1 VTIGTSGRRR
11 PRRAFISDPHGSLS
25 AKTVRVRPALVSPG
39 LRRRL
44 PPTLPLLLGAACVAG
59 LATPGLAQEARE
71 AAYRAFPYTGSR
83 LAVWV
88 IAQIHLNFAAFIL
101 GVPIFATII
110 EFMGWRRGADTED
123 GRRHDWLAHEFVKLT
138 FAAFSTTALLGGLL
152 LFLLITLYP
161 RFWAFMSGIFGPT
174 MWLYAGLFFLET
186 FIVYLWYYGWDWL
199 SGPRKG
205 LHVGLGVLSNLV
217 GTAILFVSNSWVTFM
232 ISPAGVDETGKFT
245 GSLWQ
250 AVNNFTWMPINIH
263 RLIANVV
270 FGGTIAAAYA
280 AFRFLGART
289 DEERA
294 RYDWMG
300 YIGNFVALSALMVLP
315 FAGYWLGFEI
325 YAYNQTMGVTM
336 MGGFM
341 SWLWIVQAILIGV
354 LFLGSNYYLWLG
366 MERIPGAERF
376 RAFIPFLVVVLALG
390 FMVWATPRSLIA
402 SLSEVRRMG
411 GSDHPFL
418 RFFGVM
424 SAKNT
429 AVNLMIL
436 ATFLSYLLYRRANR
450 EPTVSWARTGMTL
463 QWVTFAVAALAVVVL
478 GVQGFFVEAI
488 VRIVRLS
495 PLQVVAVLACIVIV
509 MAIDI
514 PLFKGARS
522 TGTIR
527 WGSIAPRSQYVLIL
541 LAVTFT
547 WLMGLM
553 GFARSGIRQHWHV
566 YGVMQDRSPDAITP
580 ALGYAANVI
589 TVTTILFFLMVMFI
603 FWLGGL
609 GERAHPPA
617 GVPRAHP
624 EPAPVP
630 ITGGRRET

>member
-1 VTIGTSGRRR
+1 LVTRDRR
-11 PRRAFISDPHGSLS
+11 SL
-25 AKTVRVRPALVSPG
+25 
-39 LRRRL
+39 
-44 PPTLPLLLGAACVAG
+44 AG
-59 LATPGLAQEARE
+59 LTLLAFLFVVALCALATAAGAQPAQPGEP
-71 AAYRAFPYTGSR
+71 AYRAFPYVGSR

-101 GVPIFATII
+101 GVPIFAVII
-110 EFMGWRRGADTED
+110 EVLAWRAGTHTPE
-123 GRRHDWLAHEFVKLT
+123 GRRYDWLAHEFVKLT

-161 RFWAFMSGIFGPT
+161 KFWAYMSAIFAPS
-174 MWLYAGLFFLET
+174 MWLYAALFFLET

-205 LHVGLGVLSNLV
+205 LHVGLGILSNLF

-232 ISPAGVDETGKFT
+232 ISPPKTAIGDAGQFT
-245 GSLWQ
+245 GTLWQ
-250 AVNNFTWMPINIH
+250 AVDNFTWMPVNIH

-280 AFRFLGART
+280 AFRFLGARS

-294 RYDWMG
+294 QYDWMG
-300 YIGNFVALSALMVLP
+300 YIGNFVAVSALMVLP

-325 YAYNQTMGVTM
+325 YAFDQTMGITM

-341 SWLWIVQAILIGV
+341 SWLWIVQAIIIGV
-354 LFLGSNYYLWLG
+354 LFFGSNYYLWLG
-366 MERIPGAERF
+366 MERIPGSERY
-376 RAFIPFLVVVLALG
+376 RKYIKFLLFVLAVG

-402 SLSEVRRMG
+402 SLDEVRRMG
-411 GSDHPFL
+411 GTHHKTL
-418 RFFGVM
+418 GVFGVM

-436 ATFLSYLLYRRANR
+436 TTFLSYLLYRRANKIATATWVR
-450 EPTVSWARTGMTL
+450 SGMIA
-463 QWVTFAVAALAVVVL
+463 QWVVFGLAAAAVLAL
-478 GVQGFFVEAI
+478 GVGGYFVEPI
-488 VRIVRLS
+488 IRIRRFS
-495 PLQVVAVLACIVIV
+495 PLQVGVVLLAIIVI

-514 PLFKGARS
+514 PMFRGARS

-527 WGSIAPRSQYVLIL
+527 WGTIAPRSQYVLIL
-541 LAVTFT
+541 LAVSFT

-553 GFARSGIRQHWHV
+553 GFARSGIRQHWHI
-566 YGVMQDRSPDAITP
+566 YGVMRDSSVDAVTP

-589 TVTTILFFLMVMFI
+589 TVTTVLFLGMVMFI

-609 GERAHPPA
+609 GSHRAEEAHAAEPPGA
-617 GVPRAHP
+617 GA
-624 EPAPVP
+624 PAPVP
-630 ITGGRRET
+630 ISGGATGRPR